1 MSTND
6 QHDDQIDDQQVDD
19 QQVDDVGEDIRNTD
33 GARKKKG
40 AAAWMI
46 SAAVHAAVLTI
57 AALAVFTA
65 PKLIEQDTPPVRVN
79 PIEPPAKKD
88 EKPKPERTLEAK
100 IELEAP
106 TESDTPAPVS
116 KLDVPAEVSEKE
128 AEADAP
134 QANGRAEAISDAET
148 GGAGAFM
155 AIGAG
160 GGSAGMFGNR
170 SGGGRKRAVTKS
182 GGSKASE
189 GAVENSLRWFK
200 RHQSPNGS
208 WESDKYYLNCT
219 EGAKCEP
226 GKLDEKSDAN
236 IAMTAYSILCFLGAG
251 YDHKTPN
258 KYKTTVKKGIDW
270 LLSAQKADGYMGNQ
284 NYEHP
289 IAVMALAE
297 AYAMTADPELR
308 GPAQKGVDQIL
319 ARQNQ
324 YVSKGGDNYS
334 GGMGW
339 DYTKP
344 TERNDASATGWNIMA
359 LKSALAGGLNVG
371 RGMEGAKHWMEAH
384 WKASNAKSARINTDD
399 KEPWKEWKDITP
411 YDKSRFNYVWNHD
424 KNDLSLSWDN
434 KYMYGRESIGLVC
447 GIFLGHMSGDV
458 MAESLAN
465 TVMSRQLPRSYPT
478 NTYYMYYNTMAIF
491 QMGGDRWAKWNGVV
505 RDMLVNAQIKSADCL
520 DGSWDWKDT
529 EFYGH
534 EVGRVLSTAYN
545 TLCLEVY
552 YRYAQVKD
560 LRKH

>member
-6 QHDDQIDDQQVDD
+6 QHDDQLDDQAVNQVDD
-19 QQVDDVGEDIRNTD
+19 QQVDDVVEDVRDTEAD
-33 GARKKKG
+33 RKKKG

-65 PKLIEQDTPPVRVN
+65 PKLVEQDTPPVRVN
-79 PIEPPAKKD
+79 PIEPPAKKED
-88 EKPKPERTLEAK
+88 KPKPERTLEAK

-106 TESDTPAPVS
+106 TEADKPAPVS

-134 QANGRAEAISDAET
+134 QAKGREEAIADAET

-170 SGGGRKRAVTKS
+170 SGGGRKRAVAKG
-182 GGSKASE
+182 GGSKGSE

-208 WESDKYYLNCT
+208 WESDKYYQNCT

-226 GKLDEKSDAN
+226 GKLHDSSDAN
-236 IAMTAYSILCFLGAG
+236 VAMTSYSILCFLGAG

-270 LLSAQKADGYMGNQ
+270 LISVQKADGYMGKR

-308 GPAQKGVDQIL
+308 GPAQKGVDQVL

-324 YVSKGGDNYS
+324 DATKGANGYT

-339 DYTKP
+339 DYVKP
-344 TERNDASATGWNIMA
+344 TGRNDSSVTGWNIMA

-371 RGMEGAKHWMEAH
+371 RGMEGAKYWMEAH
-384 WKASNAKSARINTDD
+384 WKASNAKGVPIKDGD
-399 KEPWKEWKDITP
+399 KEVWKEWKDITP
-411 YDKSRFNYVWNHD
+411 YDKSRFFYSWNHD
-424 KNDLSLSWDN
+424 KVALEGD
-434 KYMYGRESIGLVC
+434 YGRESIGLVC

-465 TVMSRQLPRSYPT
+465 TVMERQLPRRYPT

-491 QMGGDRWAKWNGVV
+491 QMGGDRWNKWNGVV
-505 RDMLVNAQIKSADCL
+505 RDMLVNAQIKSTDCL
-520 DGSWDWKDT
+520 DGSWEWQGT
-529 EFYGH
+529 GFHGH
-534 EVGRVLSTAYN
+534 ELGRVLTTAYN

-560 LRKH
+560 LHKR